1 MDSIELS
8 VKMPIFH
15 RIGDKVSAAF
25 YEKFEEKYES
35 RELIGTITDISVN
48 YSLMK
53 SEIAVVYTV
62 KASYEGRMLTKDVNT
77 SEITPYNE

>member
-1 MDSIELS
+1 MEKIELN
-8 VKMPIFH
+8 VKMPIIYK
-15 RIGDKVSAAF
+15 IGDKVSAAF
-25 YEKFEEKYES
+25 YDKFDEKYES

-62 KASYEGRMLTKDVNT
+62 KASYEGRMLTKDVNA
-77 SEITPYNE
+77 SGVTPYNE